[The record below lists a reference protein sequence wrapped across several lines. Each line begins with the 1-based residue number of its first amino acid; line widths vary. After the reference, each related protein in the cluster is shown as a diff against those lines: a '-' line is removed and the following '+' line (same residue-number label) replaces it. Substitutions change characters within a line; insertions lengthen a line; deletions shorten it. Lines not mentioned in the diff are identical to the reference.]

1 MAQANLSEILF
12 KPKFKHP
19 ETSTLVLRAR
29 NKVSAAMH
37 SALEGDT
44 TGSWYRMLNPL
55 LWAWRGVSPIEIHEV
70 LARIAASDAERSN
83 PQRLDTVVGYRNG
96 NWIYEWIHQGMQ
108 WQQRATEQQEPLLGG
123 EYWLK
128 AASLYSIA
136 GYPHLKGDELAEQAE
151 MLANRAYEEA
161 ALLLP
166 YQLKELEFRIEG
178 GGSVTGFLHMP
189 EKGEAPFP
197 TVLMC
202 GSLDTLQTDYH
213 RLFRDYLAPH
223 GIAMLTLDMPSIGSS
238 CKWKLTQDSSYLHQ
252 QVLIQ
257 LASVPWVDHQRVS
270 AFGFRFGAN
279 VAVRL
284 AYLEP
289 QRLRGVACLGP
300 VVHRLLCDSSTQLNV
315 PDMYMDVLASR
326 MGMANA
332 SDNVLKV
339 ELNSYS
345 LKMQGLLGRRC
356 PTPMI
361 SGYWERDTL
370 SPKEESQLIVTS
382 SVSGKLVAIP
392 RTPVYDSF
400 HRALLQMSGWLRD
413 KMR

>member
-29 NKVSAAMH
+29 NNVSAAMH

-108 WQQRATEQQEPLLGG
+108 WQQRATEQQDPLLGG
-123 EYWLK
+123 QYWLK

-178 GGSVTGFLHMP
+178 GASVTGFLHMP

-197 TVLMC
+197 TVL
-202 GSLDTLQTDYH
+202 
-213 RLFRDYLAPH
+213 
-223 GIAMLTLDMPSIGSS
+223 
-238 CKWKLTQDSSYLHQ
+238 
-252 QVLIQ
+252 
-257 LASVPWVDHQRVS
+257 
-270 AFGFRFGAN
+270 
-279 VAVRL
+279 
-284 AYLEP
+284 
-289 QRLRGVACLGP
+289 
-300 VVHRLLCDSSTQLNV
+300 
-315 PDMYMDVLASR
+315 
-326 MGMANA
+326 
-332 SDNVLKV
+332 
-339 ELNSYS
+339 
-345 LKMQGLLGRRC
+345 
-356 PTPMI
+356 
-361 SGYWERDTL
+361 
-370 SPKEESQLIVTS
+370 
-382 SVSGKLVAIP
+382 
-392 RTPVYDSF
+392 
-400 HRALLQMSGWLRD
+400 
-413 KMR
+413 

>member
-1 MAQANLSEILF
+1 
-12 KPKFKHP
+12 
-19 ETSTLVLRAR
+19 
-29 NKVSAAMH
+29 
-37 SALEGDT
+37 D
-44 TGSWYRMLNPL
+44 
-55 LWAWRGVSPIEIHEV
+55 
-70 LARIAASDAERSN
+70 
-83 PQRLDTVVGYRNG
+83 
-96 NWIYEWIHQGMQ
+96 
-108 WQQRATEQQEPLLGG
+108 PLLGG

-257 LASVPWVDHQRVS
+257 
-270 AFGFRFGAN
+270 
-279 VAVRL
+279 
-284 AYLEP
+284 
-289 QRLRGVACLGP
+289 
-300 VVHRLLCDSSTQLNV
+300 
-315 PDMYMDVLASR
+315 
-326 MGMANA
+326 
-332 SDNVLKV
+332 
-339 ELNSYS
+339 
-345 LKMQGLLGRRC
+345 
-356 PTPMI
+356 
-361 SGYWERDTL
+361 
-370 SPKEESQLIVTS
+370 
-382 SVSGKLVAIP
+382 
-392 RTPVYDSF
+392 
-400 HRALLQMSGWLRD
+400 
-413 KMR
+413 

>member
-1 MAQANLSEILF
+1 MG
-12 KPKFKHP
+12 
-19 ETSTLVLRAR
+19 R
-29 NKVSAAMH
+29 
-37 SALEGDT
+37 
-44 TGSWYRMLNPL
+44 
-55 LWAWRGVSPIEIHEV
+55 RGVSPIEIHEV

-108 WQQRATEQQEPLLGG
+108 WQQRATEQQDPLLGG

-213 RLFRDYLAPH
+213 RLFRDYRAARHRHADARHAVDRFLLQMEADAGLQLPAPT
-223 GIAMLTLDMPSIGSS
+223 GADPAGLGAVGGPSAGERLWLPLRRQRGGAIG
-238 CKWKLTQDSSYLHQ
+238 L
-252 QVLIQ
+252 
-257 LASVPWVDHQRVS
+257 P
-270 AFGFRFGAN
+270 GA
-279 VAVRL
+279 AAAAR
-284 AYLEP
+284 
-289 QRLRGVACLGP
+289 RGLPGP

-400 HRALLQMSGWLRD
+400 HRALLQMSGWLKD

>member
-1 MAQANLSEILF
+1 M
-12 KPKFKHP
+12 
-19 ETSTLVLRAR
+19 
-29 NKVSAAMH
+29 
-37 SALEGDT
+37 
-44 TGSWYRMLNPL
+44 
-55 LWAWRGVSPIEIHEV
+55 

-108 WQQRATEQQEPLLGG
+108 WQQRATEQQDPLLGG

-213 RLFRDYLAPH
+213 RLFRDYRRR
-223 GIAMLTLDMPSIGSS
+223 
-238 CKWKLTQDSSYLHQ
+238 K
-252 QVLIQ
+252 
-257 LASVPWVDHQRVS
+257 ASP
-270 AFGFRFGAN
+270 
-279 VAVRL
+279 
-284 AYLEP
+284 
-289 QRLRGVACLGP
+289 C
-300 VVHRLLCDSSTQLNV
+300 
-315 PDMYMDVLASR
+315 
-326 MGMANA
+326 
-332 SDNVLKV
+332 
-339 ELNSYS
+339 
-345 LKMQGLLGRRC
+345 
-356 PTPMI
+356 
-361 SGYWERDTL
+361 
-370 SPKEESQLIVTS
+370 
-382 SVSGKLVAIP
+382 
-392 RTPVYDSF
+392 
-400 HRALLQMSGWLRD
+400 
-413 KMR
+413 